1 MFSFDTSHYLF
12 SICTVHAPEFPKLQ
26 NSSLSLG
33 MYILPHL
40 HPNIDSFGSRLPSF
54 RKSRIFCCPWGCT
67 SSPIPTQMLIPLDLS
82 ELPSFRKSRIFC
94 CPWGCTSSPIP
105 TQILIPLDLSELRV
119 SETTELFVVPGL
131 LSYAPPIPTQI

>member
-12 SICTVHAPEFPKLQ
+12 SICTAPEFPKVL
-26 NSSLSLG
+26 
-33 MYILPHL
+33 
-40 HPNIDSFGSRLPSF
+40 D
-54 RKSRIFCCPWGCT
+54 FCCPWGCT

-82 ELPSFRKSRIFC
+82 SRVSESPGFLLSLGMYILSHPHPNVDSFGSQLPSFRKSRIFC

>member
-40 HPNIDSFGSRLPSF
+40 HPNIDSFGSRAPEFPKVPDFLLSLGMYILSHPHPNVDSFGSQLPSF
-54 RKSRIFCCPWGCT
+54 QNYRIVCCPWAPKLCT
-67 SSPIPTQMLIPLDLS
+67 PYPYPNL
-82 ELPSFRKSRIFC
+82 
-94 CPWGCTSSPIP
+94 
-105 TQILIPLDLSELRV
+105 
-119 SETTELFVVPGL
+119 
-131 LSYAPPIPTQI
+131 